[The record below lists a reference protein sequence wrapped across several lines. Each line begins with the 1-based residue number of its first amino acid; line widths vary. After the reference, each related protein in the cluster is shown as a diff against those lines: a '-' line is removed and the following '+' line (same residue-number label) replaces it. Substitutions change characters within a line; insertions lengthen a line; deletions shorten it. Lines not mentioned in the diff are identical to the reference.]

1 MLINPEPKTTRSVR
15 SKAGQVAIAISY
27 RTSNS
32 MSDRAEEYRIREY
45 ALKIWLEEVLCVDDL
60 SAFADEGE
68 GSDLSH
74 VLQVNQI
81 STPCSE
87 LFFFR

>member
-1 MLINPEPKTTRSVR
+1 
-15 SKAGQVAIAISY
+15 
-27 RTSNS
+27 
-32 MSDRAEEYRIREY
+32 MSDRAEEYLIREY

-68 GSDLSH
+68 GRDLSH

-81 STPCSE
+81 
-87 LFFFR
+87 